1 MDRMAASS
9 EAVTSSRGDPGG
21 SSRATYCSGQERNV
35 SCSRRSRGMTSSV
48 QGKSGGTTATSGASV
63 SGVQ

>member
-1 MDRMAASS
+1 MDSMAASS
-9 EAVTSSRGDPGG
+9 EAVTSSSGESGG

-35 SCSRRSRGMTSSV
+35 SCSSRSSGMVSSC